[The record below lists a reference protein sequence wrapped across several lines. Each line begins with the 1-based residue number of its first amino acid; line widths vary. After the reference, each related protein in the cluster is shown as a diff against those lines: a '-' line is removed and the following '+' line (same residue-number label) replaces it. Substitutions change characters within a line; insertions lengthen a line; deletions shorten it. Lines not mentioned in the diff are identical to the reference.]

1 MHISRNAFCKLMLL
15 ALFVFTM
22 NFLTTL
28 LLKHYDYFGFTEN
41 SSAIHGSI
49 ISFYAI
55 TSYKFI
61 DYLVNKFSNHRD
73 RG

>member
-1 MHISRNAFCKLMLL
+1 MLINPACKLMVL
-15 ALFVFTM
+15 ALFVFAM

-28 LLKHYDYFGFTEN
+28 LFKHYDYFGFTEN

-61 DYLVNKFSNHRD
+61 DYLINKISNYRD
-73 RG
+73 QK